1 MSKFK
6 LHQSY
11 QGEVHI
17 LSLTGYMG
25 NAEFCQVD
33 NALGQLRAQNQD
45 RVILDL
51 TKLSF
56 TTSASLA
63 RFRGRGREFRRLGGQ
78 LKLAGLSP
86 ELTRFAEWAG
96 LSAQNALEPDV
107 ATALKVMAPGAK
119 RKPRPSPKRK

>member
-1 MSKFK
+1 MSEFN
-6 LHQSY
+6 LHQTN

-25 NAEFCQVD
+25 NADVCQVE
-33 NALGQLRAQNQD
+33 NVLGQLRAQNQD
-45 RVILDL
+45 QVILDL

-56 TTSASLA
+56 TTSVSLA
-63 RFRGRGREFRRLGGQ
+63 RFRVRGREFRRMGGQ

-96 LSAQNALEPDV
+96 LSAQNALAPDV
-107 ATALKVMAPGAK
+107 AAALKVMAPTPK
-119 RKPRPSPKRK
+119 RKRPSPNRK